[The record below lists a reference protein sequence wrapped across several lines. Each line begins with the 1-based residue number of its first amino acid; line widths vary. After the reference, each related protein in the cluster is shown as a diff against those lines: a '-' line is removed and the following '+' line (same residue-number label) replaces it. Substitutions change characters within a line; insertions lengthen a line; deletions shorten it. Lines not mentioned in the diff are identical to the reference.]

1 MPSEVKDII
10 SSFLDELEKNAGA
23 IPKFAHNLQGDVKRV
38 LYSGPLFDR
47 GEISAAIESL
57 VIGNWISSGT
67 MVARFEKRFSEA
79 TNIGHSVMVNSGSS
93 ANLVMIAA
101 LKKFYD
107 WKDGDE
113 IIVSVVGFPTTVAP
127 ISQNNLKPV
136 FTDIEY
142 ETLNFD
148 LNLVERAI
156 TPRTRAIFL
165 SPVLGNPPNMD
176 ELIRIC
182 EDNSVKLI
190 LDGCD
195 SLGSL
200 WEGSELS
207 EYAVATSCSFYP
219 AHHITTG
226 EGGMVSSNEEGIIT
240 LARSIAWWGR
250 DCYCVG
256 KANLLAK
263 GTCGNRFDNWLDCAD
278 CIIDHKYVF
287 TNIGYNLKPLDL
299 QGAIGIKQLE
309 KMDSIHITRR
319 ENKQKVE
326 NLFLKYIKGIRSP
339 KQFEKSDPSWFGVPF
354 ICEDSKLKER
364 LVLHLEMNSIQTRN
378 YFAGNLLIHP
388 GYKSLGNWEDFP
400 LANRVLGE
408 VFFVGCSPTFTED
421 SFSHMENVL
430 EEFS

>member
-1 MPSEVKDII
+1 MI

-23 IPKFAHNLQGDVKRV
+23 IPKFAHNLQGDPKRV

-47 GEISAAIESL
+47 AEISAAIESL

-67 MVARFEKRFSEA
+67 MVARFENRFSEA

-127 ISQNNLKPV
+127 IFQNNLKPV

-148 LNLVERAI
+148 LSLVERAI

-165 SPVLGNPPNMD
+165 SPVLGNPPDMD

-200 WEGSELS
+200 WGGSELS

-309 KMDSIHITRR
+309 KMDSIHISRR

-326 NLFLKYIKGIRSP
+326 ELFLKHIKGIRSS
-339 KQFEKSDPSWFGVPF
+339 KQFGKSDPSWFGVPF

-364 LVLHLEMNSIQTRN
+364 LVLHLEMNNVQTRN

-421 SFSHMENVL
+421 SFTHMENVL